1 MNICNNNN
9 NLGIGNIVW
18 QSEKEDMNKKKV
30 INVNNVVEIFK
41 FLNLKIWK
49 IKYLKF
55 ISNNNNLG
63 IISVQK
69 KSEKEDTNKNVI
81 NDLGIVKFENMKN

>member
-1 MNICNNNN
+1 M
-9 NLGIGNIVW
+9 
-18 QSEKEDMNKKKV
+18 
-30 INVNNVVEIFK
+30 
-41 FLNLKIWK
+41 
-49 IKYLKF
+49 KF

-69 KSEKEDTNKNVI
+69 KSEKEDTNKKVI

>member
-1 MNICNNNN
+1 MLIM
-9 NLGIGNIVW
+9 LL
-18 QSEKEDMNKKKV
+18 
-30 INVNNVVEIFK
+30 K

-69 KSEKEDTNKNVI
+69 KLEKEDTNKKII
-81 NDLGIVKFENMKN
+81 NDLEIVKFENMKN